1 MKLSK
6 IIKDFNIVGKINFK
20 DLNISDVEYDSRKVK
35 KDNMFFAVKGLQD
48 DGNLFIKEAIEK
60 GAKSVVVDEYFYN
73 LSEKEYKEILA
84 FILSKNIPLFVVK
97 DVVKEVSKAAAL
109 FYEYPSRK
117 LNVIGITGTNGKTS
131 TCFLVEKI
139 FNKASVI
146 NGVIGTVLYRYAGKT
161 INKIEYTTP
170 KSLYLQRIIN
180 EMQKEKVTHL
190 AMEVSSHG
198 VELKRV
204 NDIDFDTAIFTNLT
218 RDHMEFHKDMEDY
231 FNAKKKLF
239 TELLVK
245 STKKEKYAVVN
256 IDSEYGLKLYEII
269 KLLSDIKTIS
279 FGKNDLSDVKLLDY
293 LFDNE
298 GTKFKI
304 SYNDKTY
311 DFSFPL
317 IGEHN
322 IYNAISAIISTMIIN
337 KIKYET
343 VKKALEEDFA
353 IPGRLERVKKGK
365 NIFVDYAH
373 TDDALKNILKTLK
386 NAFPDKKIITVF
398 GCGGDRDKGK
408 RPRMGKVVSDL
419 SNYAIATTDNPRNE
433 KPVDIINSITASMRK
448 GSFEVVEDRK
458 EAIKTAISKFD
469 ENTVILIAG
478 KGHETYQI
486 IDNTKIEFD
495 DRKVAREFL

>member
-6 IIKDFNIVGKINFK
+6 IIKDFNIVDKINYK
-20 DLNISDVEYDSRKVK
+20 DLSISDLEYDSRKTK
-35 KDNMFFAVKGLQD
+35 KENLFFAVKGLQD

-60 GAKSVVVDEYFYN
+60 GASSVIVDEYFYN
-73 LSEKEYKEILA
+73 LNEKKYKSILD
-84 FILSKNIPLFVVK
+84 FILDKKLPLIIVK
-97 DVVKEVSKAAAL
+97 DVMKEVSKAAAL
-109 FYEYPSRK
+109 FYDYPSRK

-131 TCFLVEKI
+131 TCFLMEKI
-139 FNKASVI
+139 LNKASVV

-170 KSLYLQRIIN
+170 KSLYLQRIMK
-180 EMQKEKVTHL
+180 EMLKEKVTHL

-204 NDIDFDTAIFTNLT
+204 SDIDFDTAIFTNLT

-245 STKKEKYAVVN
+245 SKKKEKYAIINV
-256 IDSEYGLKLYEII
+256 DSEYGKKLYEIV
-269 KLLSDIKTIS
+269 KLLSGIKTIS
-279 FGKNDLSDVKLLDY
+279 FGKNKNADVRLLDY

-298 GTKFKI
+298 GAKFQI
-304 SYNDKTY
+304 SYNDDVY
-311 DFSFPL
+311 DFKLPL

-337 KIKYET
+337 KISYEI
-343 VKKALEEDFA
+343 VKKALEEDFV

-373 TDDALKNILKTLK
+373 TDDALKNILTTVK

-419 SNYAIATTDNPRNE
+419 SNYAIVTTDNPRNE
-433 KPVDIINSITASMRK
+433 KPMDIINSITASMRK

-469 ENTVILIAG
+469 KDAVVLIAG

-486 IDNTKIEFD
+486 INNTKTDFD